1 MRRGKS
7 YTDAVRLCY
16 RRAAPL
22 PPPRVAADSEHD
34 HGEITGI
41 FAKHRALGPAARRG
55 AELPAISTSGV
66 RMPRHGWGSAPRR
79 PDAPTPKRAYLMPVV
94 AMPLIRNR

>member
-55 AELPAISTSGV
+55 AEMPAISTSASGCRGRAWGV
-66 RMPRHGWGSAPRR
+66 GAGIPS
-79 PDAPTPKRAYLMPVV
+79 YLMPVV
-94 AMPLIRNR
+94 AMPLIKNR